1 MAGGGKGGIEKCIF
15 GGSGVGGSLSGL
27 LPEGGG
33 FAMLAFLG
41 KKICEG
47 GAALINDLR

>member
-1 MAGGGKGGIEKCIF
+1 M
-15 GGSGVGGSLSGL
+15 SGL
-27 LPEGGG
+27 FPERGG

-47 GAALINDLR
+47 GAALVDDLG